1 MVWNYLLSKQLIL
14 EKKIKFP
21 ENIYFEDIPFTTK
34 ILFYSKKVKILPK
47 VLYNYRIHQDSITR
61 KVSIRKINDN
71 FEAHNM
77 IREFLIEK
85 NIMEKF
91 QNEFIIRM
99 LTCCIRPN
107 FLSYFKLKEK
117 NVELKKRMLNVRKHP
132 IMSNNSI
139 SILESAYKYC
149 YSINNQSLG
158 DFLKT
163 SYYFLFSI
171 KNAYLFTSIIMR
183 LKFSLSKETSLE

>member
-1 MVWNYLLSKQLIL
+1 MPEKLLIL
-14 EKKIKFP
+14 CQYQHLH
-21 ENIYFEDIPFTTK
+21 NICQIEFDR
-34 ILFYSKKVKILPK
+34 
-47 VLYNYRIHQDSITR
+47 NDGSITR

-117 NVELKKRMLNVRKHP
+117 NVELKKCMLNVRKHP